1 MTADSPSTACS
12 TPPGSNSTEE
22 SAPVAQ
28 AETRHRLRLRFRK
41 GQDLRLLSHHD
52 LMRTFERMLRRAEIP
67 FRRSQGFHPK
77 PRLTFALSLPLG
89 VVGCAEL
96 ADVELDRHLP
106 IEEIRQ
112 RLLSQAP
119 PGLEIHSVEYVDRRR
134 TAQVRR
140 LCYRVAIPP
149 ERRGSVAAR
158 IAAIQVADDL
168 WVERKRPP
176 VRRVNLRPFLS
187 ELRIVESDQSEQR
200 ESGPRPPA
208 CPFLEMELWLKRE
221 GTARPEEVLAL
232 LGLEDL
238 IEAGTV
244 LERVWLELH
253 EDISSA
259 RESDPESERAQTGD
273 PATPAECATPAEEP
287 DATDPFEEGT
297 A

>member
-1 MTADSPSTACS
+1 
-12 TPPGSNSTEE
+12 
-22 SAPVAQ
+22 VL
-28 AETRHRLRLRFRK
+28 RYRLRLRFRK

-96 ADVELDRHLP
+96 ADVELERPLP
-106 IEEIRQ
+106 IEEVRQ
-112 RLLSQAP
+112 RLLQQAP
-119 PGLEIHSVEYVDRRR
+119 PGLEIQSAEYVDPRR

-149 ERRGSVAAR
+149 ERCAQVEDR
-158 IAAIQVADDL
+158 IATARAAEEL
-168 WVERKRPP
+168 WIERKRPP

-187 ELRIVESDQSEQR
+187 ELRIVERANPEERD
-200 ESGPRPPA
+200 SGPLPLNA
-208 CPFLEMELWLKRE
+208 CSTSSVCSTSAGSNGSNGPFLEMELWLKRE
-221 GTARPEEVLAL
+221 GTARPEEVLTL

-238 IEAGTV
+238 IEAGAV
-244 LERVWLELH
+244 LERAWLELH
-253 EDISSA
+253 EDTSSA
-259 RESDPESERAQTGD
+259 RESDSESERAQTGAQD
-273 PATPAECATPAEEP
+273 QPEGPSLSEGEP
-287 DATDPFEEGT
+287 EATDPYEEGT